1 MTIAIY
7 IRLSLED
14 GDLSSSDKLE
24 SESITNQRG
33 MLVDYIRTSP
43 ELCGAEIMEFC
54 DDGYSGKN
62 FNRPGVKRLIEA
74 ARNGSVQCIIVKDLS
89 RFGRDYI
96 TVGNYISRVFPFLG
110 VRFISVNDKFDSQR
124 KGDLDSLDTSF
135 RTLIYDL
142 YSRDL
147 SRKVRSAKK
156 NLAERGVYIN
166 PVAPYGYVKDP
177 CDRHHLMIDSEAADV
192 VKRIFCMVTEG
203 NSTAKVAQVLNAEHA
218 PTPSANKAG
227 TSSAHANWSG
237 ENFWSQKMVSWI
249 IRDRQYIG
257 SFVYGKRVRDQIG
270 VHRQIKAKLD
280 DWIVVDDRH
289 DPIVSKEL
297 FQKAQEQLG
306 GEFKQTSKHVKQDY
320 PLHRKVYCGVCGM
333 AIVRRAKKA
342 PYYRCDTPNS
352 LPAAECCRNKIYEQ
366 EILDA
371 VTEAIRMQARCAVE
385 VSHIMDARR
394 KHDESCILSMRAE
407 LRNLQVLQE
416 RITEQN
422 RGLYE
427 AFVDGKLNLEMYIT
441 KKAALRQHLEEI
453 SEKTESIEQRI
464 FKAKSEH
471 NCFVES
477 YGKYSELNE
486 LTSEITSDLLERV
499 TIWPDGRLDI
509 SLNYLDEYPNIQYQ
523 TQNKASF

>member
-14 GDLSSSDKLE
+14 GNLSSGNKME
-24 SESITNQRG
+24 SESITNQRS
-33 MLVDYIRTSP
+33 MLVDYIHTSP

-62 FNRPGVKRLIEA
+62 FDRPGVKRLIEA
-74 ARNGSVQCIIVKDLS
+74 AQNGGVQCVVVKDLS

-110 VRFISVNDKFDSQR
+110 VRFISVNDRFDSQR

-177 CDRHHLMIDSEAADV
+177 DDKHHLIIDPMAADV
-192 VKRIFCMVTEG
+192 VKKIFCMVAEE

-237 ENFWSQKMVSWI
+237 ENFWSRKMVSWI

-270 VHRQIKAKLD
+270 VHRQVKAKLD

-289 DPIVSKEL
+289 EPIVSKEL

-306 GEFKQTSKHVKQDY
+306 GEFRQTTRHVKQEY

-333 AIVRRAKKA
+333 AVVRRAKKA

-352 LPAAECCRNKIYEQ
+352 LPDAECGHDKIYER

-371 VTEAIRMQARCAVE
+371 VIEAIRMQARCAVE
-385 VSHIMDARR
+385 AKHIMEARQKQEESHI
-394 KHDESCILSMRAE
+394 HSLQVEF
-407 LRNLQVLQE
+407 RNLHMLKEQ
-416 RITEQN
+416 ISEQN

-427 AFVDGKLNLEMYIT
+427 AFVDGKLERKIYIT
-441 KKAALRQHLEEI
+441 KKAALQQRLEEA
-453 SEKTESIEQRI
+453 SEKAESITQRI
-464 FKAKSEH
+464 SAAQSKH
-471 NCFVES
+471 NHFVES
-477 YGKYSELNE
+477 YGKYTELDE
-486 LTSEITSDLLERV
+486 LTSEIAIDLLERV

-509 SLNYLDEYPNIQYQ
+509 SLNYLDEYP
-523 TQNKASF
+523 K